1 MFKKPAVRRAALGA
15 LVLVGAALVPGAAFA
30 SHPEVS
36 LLGSN
41 FEIDTDAN
49 LKVDDP
55 APSIDWANVAETRKA
70 DKPTGATDDSF
81 GQGTKED
88 TAVPTVVSGSIPP
101 NKSDLKNFGVYLE
114 QTATTKFIHLFW
126 HRVQEPVGTT
136 NMDFEFN
143 QSTTLSGNGVTPV
156 RTAGDLLIQYDLT
169 QGGTHPELFLSR
181 WVTTGAPSQ
190 CEASNTVPCWGT
202 RVNLSIAGIATGS
215 INSSPIPAADS
226 DGLQATTISARTFGE
241 ASVNFSA
248 LTDPTKCVSF
258 GSAYLKSRSSDAFT
272 SALKDFIAPTPTNIN
287 NCATVIIRKQ
297 TDPDENPNTTL
308 FGFSKSF
315 NTDPVSANTFSLTDD
330 GVKTYDKT
338 VLFGNNLTV
347 TEDLANLP
355 VGWDFVN
362 VDCSASSGVTPTIS
376 GALVTFD
383 LNAETD
389 VLDCTYTN
397 RARGTIIIKKI
408 TSDGQ
413 GPFDFTSNTLTPASW
428 TLTTTGPGAA
438 GADSRTFGDLAA
450 GTYDAAETVPA
461 NWNLTSATCDDGSG
475 VSAIGLS
482 AGETVTCTFVNERER
497 GAIKI
502 IKLRKHAADG
512 PGDHPQPGVT
522 FTINGGELPAA
533 GVTVTTDANGEACL
547 GNLVVSGLV
556 GNYSVTETVPA
567 GYHVDGSATQGGIAV
582 SESTCGS
589 GAAGVT
595 FHNIPLTNLTVSVDS
610 QVNGGTASTIDCG
623 AGVVS
628 TDPNGDG
635 STSLNDLEPGTYV
648 CTVVIDP

>member
-1 MFKKPAVRRAALGA
+1 MFKKPAVRRATLGA
-15 LVLVGAALVPGAAFA
+15 LVLVGAALVPGVAFA

-36 LLGSN
+36 LPGSN

-88 TAVPTVVSGSIPP
+88 TAVPSVVSGSIPP
-101 NKSDLKNFGVYLE
+101 NKSDLKNFGIYLE
-114 QTATTKFIHLFW
+114 STATTKFIHLFW
-126 HRVQEPVGTT
+126 HRVQEPTGTT

-143 QSTTLSGNGVTPV
+143 QSTVTSGNGVTPV

-169 QGGTHPELFLSR
+169 QGGTNPQLFLSR
-181 WVTTGAPSQ
+181 WVTSGPSSQ
-190 CEASNTVPCWGT
+190 CEASNSVPCWGT
-202 RVNLSIAGIATGS
+202 RVNLSSAGIATGS
-215 INSSPIPAADS
+215 INTSPIPAADS
-226 DGLQATTISARTFGE
+226 DGLQATTISPRTFGE
-241 ASVNFSA
+241 ASLNFSA
-248 LTDPTKCVSF
+248 LTDPTKCTSF
-258 GSAYLKSRSSDAFT
+258 GSVYLKSRSSDAFT
-272 SALKDFIAPTPTNIN
+272 SAVKDFIAPTPTNIN

-376 GALVTFD
+376 GALVTFSLD
-383 LNAETD
+383 AETD

-397 RARGTIIIKKI
+397 RARATIIIKKI

-438 GADSRTFGDLAA
+438 GADSRTFGNLAA

-461 NWNLTSATCDDGSG
+461 NWNLTSATCDDGSA

-482 AGETVTCTFVNERER
+482 AGETITCTFVNERER

-502 IKLRKHAADG
+502 TKLRKHAADG

-522 FTINGGELPAA
+522 FTINGGELPPA

-567 GYHVDGSATQGGIAV
+567 GYHVSGSATQGGIAV

-628 TDPNGDG
+628 TGPNGDG

>member
-1 MFKKPAVRRAALGA
+1 MFQKPGVRRAMLGA
-15 LVLVGAALVPGAAFA
+15 FVLVGAAFVPGVAFA

-36 LLGSN
+36 LPGSN

-55 APSIDWANVAETRKA
+55 SPSIDWANVAETRKA

-88 TAVPTVVSGSIPP
+88 TPVPSVVSGSIPP

-114 QTATTKFIHLFW
+114 STPTTKFIHLFW
-126 HRVQEPVGTT
+126 HRVQEPTGTT

-143 QSTTLSGNGVTPV
+143 QSKVVSANGVTPV
-156 RTAGDLLIQYDLT
+156 RTAGDLLLQYDLA
-169 QGGTHPELFLSR
+169 QGGTNPQLFLSR
-181 WVTTGAPSQ
+181 WVTSGPSSQ
-190 CEASNTVPCWGT
+190 CEASNAVPCWGT
-202 RVNLSIAGIATGS
+202 RVNLSTAGIATGS
-215 INSSPIPAADS
+215 INTSTIPAADS
-226 DGLQATTISARTFGE
+226 DGLQATPISPRTFGE
-241 ASVNFSA
+241 ASINFSS
-248 LTDPTKCVSF
+248 LIDPTKCTSF
-258 GSAYLKSRSSDAFT
+258 GSVYLKSRSSDAFT
-272 SALKDFIAPTPTNIN
+272 SAVKDFIAPTPTNIN
-287 NCATVIIRKQ
+287 NCASVIIRKQ
-297 TDPDENPNTTL
+297 TDPDENPNTTQ

-315 NTDPVSANTFSLTDD
+315 NTDPASANTFSLTDD
-330 GVKTYDKT
+330 GVQTYDKN

-355 VGWDFVN
+355 VGWDFAN

-376 GALVTFD
+376 GALVTFSLD
-383 LNAETD
+383 AEND

-397 RARGTIIIKKI
+397 RARATIIIKKI

-413 GPFDFTSNTLTPASW
+413 GSFDFTSNTLTPASW

-438 GADSRTFGDLAA
+438 GADSRSFGNLAA
-450 GTYDAAETVPA
+450 GTYDAAETVPP
-461 NWNLTSATCDDGSG
+461 NWNLTSATCDDGSA

-482 AGETVTCTFVNERER
+482 AGETVTCTFVNARER

-502 IKLRKHAADG
+502 TKLRKHAADG
-512 PGDHPQPGVT
+512 PGDHPQAGVT
-522 FTINGGELPAA
+522 FTINGGDLPAA
-533 GVTVTTDANGEACL
+533 GLTVTTDANGEACV

-567 GYHVDGSATQGGIAV
+567 GYHVVGSDTQGGIAV

-635 STSLNDLEPGTYV
+635 STSLNNLEPGTYV

>member
-1 MFKKPAVRRAALGA
+1 MFKKPGVRRAVLGA
-15 LVLVGAALVPGAAFA
+15 FVLVGAAFVPGVAFA

-36 LLGSN
+36 LPGSN

-88 TAVPTVVSGSIPP
+88 TPVPSVVSGSIPP

-114 QTATTKFIHLFW
+114 STPTTKFIHLFW
-126 HRVQEPVGTT
+126 HRVQEPTGTT

-143 QSTTLSGNGVTPV
+143 QSKVVSANGVTPV
-156 RTAGDLLIQYDLT
+156 RSAGDLLIQYDLT
-169 QGGTHPELFLSR
+169 QGGTNPQLFLSR
-181 WVTTGAPSQ
+181 WVTSGASSQ
-190 CEASNTVPCWGT
+190 CEASNSVPCWGT
-202 RVNLSIAGIATGS
+202 RVNLSSADLAAGS

-226 DGLQATTISARTFGE
+226 DGLQATPISPRTFGE
-241 ASVNFSA
+241 ASINFSS
-248 LTDPTKCVSF
+248 LIDPTKCTSF
-258 GSAYLKSRSSDAFT
+258 GSVYLKSRSSDAFT
-272 SALKDFIAPTPTNIN
+272 SAVKDFIAPTPTNIN
-287 NCATVIIRKQ
+287 NCASVIIRKQ
-297 TDPDENPNTTL
+297 TDPDENPNTTQ

-315 NTDPVSANTFSLTDD
+315 NTDPASANTFSLTDD
-330 GVKTYDKT
+330 GVQTYDKN

-355 VGWDFVN
+355 VGWDFAS

-376 GALVTFD
+376 GALVTFSLD
-383 LNAETD
+383 AEND

-397 RARGTIIIKKI
+397 RARATIIIKKI

-413 GPFDFTSNTLTPASW
+413 GSFDFTSNTLTPASW

-438 GADSRTFGDLAA
+438 GADSRSFGNLAA
-450 GTYDAAETVPA
+450 GTYDAAETVPP
-461 NWNLTSATCDDGSG
+461 NWNLTNATCDDGSA

-482 AGETVTCTFVNERER
+482 AGETVTCTFVNARER

-502 IKLRKHAADG
+502 TKLRKHAADG
-512 PGDHPQPGVT
+512 PGDHPQAGVT
-522 FTINGGELPAA
+522 FTINGGDLPAA
-533 GVTVTTDANGEACL
+533 GLTVTTDANGEACV

-567 GYHVDGSATQGGIAV
+567 GYHVAGSATQGDIAV

-635 STSLNDLEPGTYV
+635 STSLNNLEPGTYV